1 MEAFTRRNFIG
12 GLALVGVATAAV
24 PVEAARA
31 QAATVQAA
39 PTQAATAEAAHAPSV
54 ETWQLIGKDVFTGD
68 AASARGQGVT
78 TDGTHW
84 YFSSSN
90 GLEITDMQYNVLL
103 DTSPAI
109 PPELAD
115 PSALAFKGLNH
126 IGDMDYANGNL
137 YIALDSST
145 PDPGSSGG
153 YENEYNTPVFAIYS
167 AADLTFTGQADA
179 LNPPNREH
187 DIASW
192 VAVDARKGL
201 AYGMA
206 YVNATQI
213 AVYNLPDFSFNKYI
227 PISQPIN
234 EAQGGK
240 IHDGWMYFSCDDIA
254 KTIARAN
261 LTTGEVQVLFYL
273 VVPYPQEV
281 EGLSFLETP
290 QGLTLNI
297 LNRETPDPNDPSN
310 VTFYHYLL
318 QVPGTPVIDGSP
330 RVGRYLTAYPG
341 KWTPAATFSYQ
352 WLANGEPVAGA
363 TGPRFHV
370 LGKYL
375 RDTVTVQ
382 VTGTWADGTSKTV
395 ESAPVKVLPGSA
407 RAR

>member
-1 MEAFTRRNFIG
+1 MQAFTRRNFIG
-12 GLALVGVATAAV
+12 GLALVGAAATV
-24 PVEAARA
+24 PAEAARA
-31 QAATVQAA
+31 QAAPAVASAA
-39 PTQAATAEAAHAPSV
+39 VSAP
-54 ETWQLIGKDVFTGD
+54 EIQTWQLIGKDVFTGD
-68 AASARGQGVT
+68 AESARGQGVT

-84 YFSSSN
+84 YFSSSD
-90 GLEITDMQYNVLL
+90 GLEITDMQYNTILAA
-103 DTSPAI
+103 SPAI
-109 PPELAD
+109 PPALAN
-115 PSALAFKGLNH
+115 PSTLAFKGLNH

-137 YIALDSST
+137 YIALDSSAS
-145 PDPGSSGG
+145 DPGDPHE
-153 YENEYNTPVFAIYS
+153 YEYEYDTPVFATYT

-192 VAVDARKGL
+192 VAVDAREGL

-213 AVYNLPDFSFNKYI
+213 AVYNLPDFTFNKYI
-227 PISQPIN
+227 QISQPIN

-240 IHDGWMYFSCDDIA
+240 VHDGWMYFSCDDTA
-254 KTIARAN
+254 KTIARAS

-273 VVPYPQEV
+273 TVPYPQEV
-281 EGLSFLETP
+281 EGLSFLETRD
-290 QGLTLNI
+290 GLTLNI
-297 LNRETPDPNDPSN
+297 LNREQPDPSGPSN

-318 QVPGTPVIDGSP
+318 QVPGRPVIDGLP
-330 RVGRYLTAYPG
+330 RAGGYLTADPG

-352 WLANGEPVAGA
+352 WLVNGEPVAGA
-363 TGPRFHV
+363 TGPRFHL

-382 VTGTWADGTSKTV
+382 VTGTWADGTSRTV
-395 ESAPVKVLPGSA
+395 ESAPVRVLPGSG

>member
-12 GLALVGVATAAV
+12 GLALVGAAAAV
-24 PVEAARA
+24 PAEAARA
-31 QAATVQAA
+31 QAAPAA
-39 PTQAATAEAAHAPSV
+39 ASAPGV

-68 AASARGQGVT
+68 AESSRSQGVT

-90 GLEITDMQYNVLL
+90 GLEITDMQYNTILT
-103 DTSPAI
+103 TSPAI
-109 PPELAD
+109 PPELAN
-115 PSALAFKGLNH
+115 PSPLAYKGLNH

-145 PDPGSSGG
+145 PDPGSPGG
-153 YENEYNTPVFAIYS
+153 YEYEYDTPVFAIYT
-167 AADLTFTGQADA
+167 AADLTFTGQADV
-179 LNPPNREH
+179 LNPTNREH

-192 VAVDARKGL
+192 VAVDARRGL

-213 AVYNLPDFSFNKYI
+213 AVYNLPDFTFNKYI

-240 IHDGWMYFSCDDIA
+240 IHDGWMYFSCDDAA

-290 QGLTLNI
+290 EGLTLNI

-318 QVPGTPVIDGSP
+318 QVPGRPVIDGPP

-341 KWTPAATFSYQ
+341 KWTPDAKFSYQ
-352 WLANGEPVAGA
+352 WLANGEPVADA
-363 TGPRFHV
+363 TGPRFRL

-375 RDTVTVQ
+375 ADTVTVQ
-382 VTGTWADGTSKTV
+382 VTGTWADGTSRTV
-395 ESAPVKVLPGSA
+395 ESAPVKVLPGSG